1 MSAKS
6 IQILDTTL
14 REGEQTPGVSFTIDQ
29 KVNIV
34 KMLCDFGVDFIEL
47 GHPVVSPDI
56 YRTVQKINTL
66 KIDSQTVVHSRLKK
80 SDIDDAIS
88 LKASWV
94 GLFFDVS
101 KDRLLTKYGLN
112 EEKSLVRI
120 NESIRYAKKNG
131 LKIRFTAE
139 DASRT
144 DLDYLL
150 RIGELVEKAGADRF
164 GFADTVGILYPHKV
178 SEVITELVNHLNIP
192 IHVHFHNDF
201 GLATAN
207 ALQAVQSGASC
218 VDVTVNGLGERCGI
232 TSLAEITATIDELLH
247 IKNSWNFKVISS
259 LSVFVDEITNKI
271 VQNIRPITGYNSF
284 THNAG
289 LHAAAVIKD
298 PATYESMSP
307 EKFGQIRNIFIDKFS
322 GKDAVNYRLKKL
334 GFNLPNEIIIE
345 ILSRIKSK
353 PAITNWTDERLLS
366 VIKSLPK
373 ESLKKPSK
381 TA

>member
-14 REGEQTPGVSFTIDQ
+14 REGEQTPGVSFTVDQ

-56 YRTVQKINTL
+56 YRAVQKINKL
-66 KIDSQTVVHSRLKK
+66 KIIPQTVVHSRLKK

-101 KDRLLTKYGLN
+101 KDRLPTKYEFN
-112 EEKSLVRI
+112 EEKSLIRI
-120 NESIRYAKKNG
+120 NESIIYAKKNG
-131 LKIRFTAE
+131 LKVRFTAE

-144 DLDYLL
+144 NLNYLL
-150 RIGELVEKAGADRF
+150 KIGEVVEKAGADRF
-164 GFADTVGILYPHKV
+164 GFADTVGILYPQKV
-178 SEVITELVNHLNIP
+178 FEVITKLVNHLNIP

-232 TSLAEITATIDELLH
+232 VSLAEITASIDELLN
-247 IKNSWNFKVISS
+247 IKNSWNFKVVSS
-259 LSVFVDEITNKI
+259 LSLYVDEITNKI

-298 PATYESMSP
+298 PSTYESMSP
-307 EKFGQIRNIFIDKFS
+307 EKFGQKRNILIDKFS
-322 GKDAVNYRLKKL
+322 GKDAVEYRLEKL
-334 GFNLPNEIIIE
+334 GFNLSNELIIQ
-345 ILSRIKSK
+345 ILSLIKSK
-353 PAITNWTDERLLS
+353 PEITNWTDERLLS
-366 VIKSLPK
+366 VIKSLQR
-373 ESLKKPSK
+373 ESQNKTSK

>member
-14 REGEQTPGVSFTIDQ
+14 REGEQTPGVSFTTDQ
-29 KVNIV
+29 KVKIV
-34 KMLCDFGVDFIEL
+34 EMLCDFGVDFIEL

-56 YRTVQKINTL
+56 YRTIQKVNKLNIEP
-66 KIDSQTVVHSRLKK
+66 QTVVHSRLKK

-94 GLFFDVS
+94 GLFFDAS
-101 KDRLLTKYGLN
+101 NDRLSTKYGFN
-112 EEKSLVRI
+112 KEKSLALI
-120 NESIRYAKKNG
+120 NESILYAKKNG

-150 RIGELVEKAGADRF
+150 KIGELVENAGADRF
-164 GFADTVGILYPHKV
+164 GFADTVGILHPQKV
-178 SEVITELVNHLNIP
+178 SEVITKLVDHLNIP
-192 IHVHFHNDF
+192 IHAHFHNDF

-207 ALQAVQSGASC
+207 ALQAVQSGVSC
-218 VDVTVNGLGERCGI
+218 IDVTVNGLGERSGI
-232 TSLAEITATIDELLH
+232 TSMAEITASIDELLH
-247 IKNSWNFKVISS
+247 IKNSWNFKVISN
-259 LSVFVDEITNKI
+259 LSSFVDEITNNI

-289 LHAAAVIKD
+289 LHAASVIKD
-298 PATYESMSP
+298 PTTYESMSP
-307 EKFGQIRNIFIDKFS
+307 KKYGQIRNILIDKFS
-322 GKDAVNYRLKKL
+322 GKEAVDYRIKKL
-334 GFNLPNEIIIE
+334 GFNLSNEFLIQ
-345 ILSRIKSK
+345 ILSVIKSK
-353 PAITNWTDERLLS
+353 PEITKWNDEALLS
-366 VIKSLPK
+366 VIKSIQK
-373 ESLKKPSK
+373 ESFKKPSK